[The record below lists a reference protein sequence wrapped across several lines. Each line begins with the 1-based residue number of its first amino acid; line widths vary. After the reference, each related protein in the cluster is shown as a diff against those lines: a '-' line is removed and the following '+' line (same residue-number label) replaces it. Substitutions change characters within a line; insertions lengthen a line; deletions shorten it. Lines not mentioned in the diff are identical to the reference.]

1 MGRREQREQ
10 IFRLL
15 FRAEFHE
22 PQDMPAQEQLFFEDE
37 EQLGISEKDRVYITG
52 KFEKIYDRLSE
63 LDKLINERTQGWD
76 TTRIGKVELT
86 ILRLGIFEIL
96 YDEEVPGGAAIN
108 EAVELAKKYGQES
121 AGGFV
126 NAVLAKFL

>member
-1 MGRREQREQ
+1 M
-10 IFRLL
+10 
-15 FRAEFHE
+15 
-22 PQDMPAQEQLFFEDE
+22 
-37 EQLGISEKDRVYITG
+37 
-52 KFEKIYDRLSE
+52 
-63 LDKLINERTQGWD
+63 DKLINERTQGWD